1 MVQINSIE
9 KGSRPTELIAGVLGI
24 WEASVRASHHFLTED
39 DIRSLC
45 PQAEEAIRQ
54 IETYGWLKMRMSASD
69 SWASSP
75 AR

>member
-1 MVQINSIE
+1 MVQISSIE

-45 PQAEEAIRQ
+45 P
-54 IETYGWLKMRMSASD
+54 
-69 SWASSP
+69 
-75 AR
+75 

>member
-45 PQAEEAIRQ
+45 PQAEEAIS
-54 IETYGWLKMRMSASD
+54 GGGGH
-69 SWASSP
+69 P
-75 AR
+75 ADRDVMGG